1 MKGLLKRIRGLLGT
15 GVTWG
20 ALWAGIGAG
29 VGAVLGVLSPG
40 LWAVGNPVLDWAVG
54 MGLYGLVSGVGFG
67 AVLSLT
73 EGRKTLSDLS
83 LGRVAAWGVLGS
95 AMVPLLFG
103 AIGMFPA
110 STTLVDVLEAVLL
123 TSVLGG
129 TFAPGAVV
137 LARRAELTAA
147 EEPEMLGPGTDSD

>member
-1 MKGLLKRIRGLLGT
+1 MGELIRKLRGLAGT

-20 ALWAGIGAG
+20 ALWAVIGAG
-29 VGAVLGVLSPG
+29 VGTVVGVLSPE

-67 AVLSLT
+67 TVLSLT
-73 EGRKTLSDLS
+73 EGRKTLRDLR
-83 LGRVAAWGVLGS
+83 LPRVAAWGVVGS
-95 AMVPLLFG
+95 AAVPLLFG

-110 STTLVDVLEAVLL
+110 GTTVVDVLEAVLL

-129 TFAPGAVV
+129 TFAPGAVAI
-137 LARRAELTAA
+137 ARRAELTAG
-147 EEPEMLGPGTDSD
+147 EEPGLLEPGPDHE